1 MKSLIVLLIS
11 AFILT
16 GCGGSGAKIFSKFF
30 IKNST
35 KTFASTNRS
44 AFQSTDFI
52 RGPVRAPSLWRCA
65 SQKVINKS
73 QGRLDKRCN
82 DSS

>member
-1 MKSLIVLLIS
+1 MKNLIVLLIS

-16 GCGGSGAKIFSKFF
+16 GCGGGAKIFSKLLF
-30 IKNST
+30 KNST

-52 RGPVRAPSLWRCA
+52 RAPSVWRCA
-65 SQKVINKS
+65 YNKS
-73 QGRLDKRCN
+73 LNKDCN
-82 DSS
+82 NSS

>member
-1 MKSLIVLLIS
+1 MKNLIVLLIS

-16 GCGGSGAKIFSKFF
+16 GCGGGAKIFSKLLF
-30 IKNST
+30 KNST

-65 SQKVINKS
+65 HNKS
-73 QGRLDKRCN
+73 LIKDCNN
-82 DSS
+82 DS

>member
-35 KTFASTNRS
+35 KTFASTNKS
-44 AFQSTDFI
+44 VFKPTDF
-52 RGPVRAPSLWRCA
+52 VRAPSLWRCA